1 MQPLLLLMAF
11 LLAPKAQAV
20 KIIGGHEVK
29 PHSRPYMAFLRI
41 EIPDRKRCGG
51 FLVREDFV
59 LTAAHCWGRS
69 ITVIL
74 GAHNIREPERTQQ
87 VIPVKTAIRHP
98 NYHPK
103 VNDIMLLQGYDCP
116 GVLGPSSMRIPVL
129 CLQLQRKATLTAA
142 VSLLR
147 LPRRGEQVKPG
158 MVCRVAGWGRLD
170 LNTSTATLHEVELEI
185 QEDKQYAVYNRAT
198 EICVGDPGKSQ
209 STFKGDSGGPLVC
222 DNTAQGIVSF
232 GGKNGKPPRVE
243 TKISSFL
250 PWIKRTMRRTTDT
263 ASHPPSSL
271 NLQRGHEAKPHS
283 SSYMAYIHIQDEE
296 TRCGQSVSPG
306 GPHHL
311 EAGEDP
317 AGHPGEKS
325 HPTNYNPR
333 SFSKDIML
341 LQLERNIR
349 LSNAVKPL
357 HCPGARAGEARTD
370 GHCGWLR
377 AHGDGTLPT
386 TLQQVELAFQKN

>member
-1 MQPLLLLMAF
+1 MQPLLLLLAF
-11 LLAPKAQAV
+11 LLAPTAQAV

-41 EIPDRKRCGG
+41 RISDRKRCGG

-74 GAHNIREPERTQQ
+74 GAHNIRKRERTQQ

-103 VNDIMLLQGYDCP
+103 VNDIML
-116 GVLGPSSMRIPVL
+116 
-129 CLQLQRKATLTAA
+129 LQLQRKATLTAA

-185 QEDKQYAVYNRAT
+185 QQDEQCISCYRHRYNRTT
-198 EICVGDPGKSQ
+198 EICVGDPERNQ

-222 DNTAQGIVSF
+222 DHMAQGIVAF
-232 GGKNGKPPRVE
+232 GEKNGKPPRVE

-250 PWIKRTMRRTTDT
+250 PWIKRTMRRFQ
-263 ASHPPSSL
+263 
-271 NLQRGHEAKPHS
+271 LQRP
-283 SSYMAYIHIQDEE
+283 D
-296 TRCGQSVSPG
+296 
-306 GPHHL
+306 
-311 EAGEDP
+311 
-317 AGHPGEKS
+317 
-325 HPTNYNPR
+325 
-333 SFSKDIML
+333 
-341 LQLERNIR
+341 
-349 LSNAVKPL
+349 
-357 HCPGARAGEARTD
+357 
-370 GHCGWLR
+370 
-377 AHGDGTLPT
+377 
-386 TLQQVELAFQKN
+386 